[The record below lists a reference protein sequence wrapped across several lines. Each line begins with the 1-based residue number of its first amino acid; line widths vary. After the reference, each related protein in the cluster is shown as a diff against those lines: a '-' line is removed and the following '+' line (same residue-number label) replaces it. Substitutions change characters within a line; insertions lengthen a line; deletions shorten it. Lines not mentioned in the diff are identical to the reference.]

1 MGAWYRPHYRRSLA
15 SRVTLL
21 TTMAV
26 GLAVTAVSLATFL
39 TVRSQSMSALDDS
52 LRDRATAAAKFDAL
66 RTLSQQR
73 YPSQVFGA
81 ADVRI
86 IFVDADTGRAFSAD
100 RTNKM
105 KVSAAEYDVASG
117 KSAYSARTISAGG
130 QRYRMVAVPADGHG
144 MALVL
149 AQSLE
154 PTDRMLGRL
163 GLVAL
168 LLRPR
173 RRDRGR
179 AGRLGRGPQR
189 PPPGAGAHA
198 RRRGHRPHGAAG
210 PDTRRGKRRDRPAG
224 HRVQRDALLARRL
237 ARPAAPAG
245 GRRRPRAAH
254 PADLVAHQP
263 RPAGPGRRLH
273 PAVARGPGGSAGGRA
288 GPDRGDDH
296 ADRRPRR
303 ARP

>member
-52 LRDRATAAAKFDAL
+52 LRERATAAAKFDAL

-86 IFVDADTGRAFSAD
+86 IFVDADTGHAFSAD
-100 RTNKM
+100 RTTNM
-105 KVSAAEYDVASG
+105 KVSTAEYDVASG
-117 KSAYSARTISAGG
+117 NSVYSARTILADG

-168 LLRPR
+168 LIGL
-173 RRDRGR
+173 
-179 AGRLGRGPQR
+179 
-189 PPPGAGAHA
+189 
-198 RRRGHRPHGAAG
+198 
-210 PDTRRGKRRDRPAG
+210 PA
-224 HRVQRDALLARRL
+224 
-237 ARPAAPAG
+237 
-245 GRRRPRAAH
+245 
-254 PADLVAHQP
+254 
-263 RPAGPGRRLH
+263 
-273 PAVARGPGGSAGGRA
+273 
-288 GPDRGDDH
+288 
-296 ADRRPRR
+296 
-303 ARP
+303 